1 MSGAQGRATQRCARW
16 EVACVNQDSGCKMQ
30 RGQVSGY
37 GLHSHFQHFAP
48 LMSSLRDP
56 GTPPGRR
63 RGLYLLHRTER
74 EACEPLGECG
84 VSLLTLSPAL
94 RRPCS
99 LHLDPCPWAQRR
111 TGVPGHHQW
120 HTGVLGHLQTHA
132 GVQGHLHRQA
142 GVPGHLQRHAAVSGH
157 HRATCEGS
165 RLPLSPPSSC
175 ASHRLEP
182 PCGWFSPQALGRFW
196 GWDPGHYGAETR
208 HPTVAFLCSQHA
220 RAMSRIT
227 GCFSSLILGWYVT
240 QKLKQKPA
248 FKLE

>member
-16 EVACVNQDSGCKMQ
+16 EVACVDQDSGCKMR

-48 LMSSLRDP
+48 LTSSPCDP

-63 RGLYLLHRTER
+63 WGLHLLHRTEG
-74 EACEPLGECG
+74 EACEPLGDRG

-99 LHLDPCPWAQRR
+99 LHLDACTWAQRH

-120 HTGVLGHLQTHA
+120 HAGVPGHLQTHA
-132 GVQGHLHRQA
+132 GVQGHLQRHA
-142 GVPGHLQRHAAVSGH
+142 GVPGHLQRHAAVPGH
-157 HRATCEGS
+157 HRATCEVS

-208 HPTVAFLCSQHA
+208 HPTVAFLCSQL
-220 RAMSRIT
+220 MCS
-227 GCFSSLILGWYVT
+227 T
-240 QKLKQKPA
+240 QSH
-248 FKLE
+248 E